1 MLPVIH
7 LEPAFYRGGEV
18 ILLCYSKCTAV
29 ENLIKTIKGVKWQ
42 LLRSCWYLP
51 LSQEN
56 YNSVSDKINGT
67 ATIETSALKK
77 YLNQHK
83 AIQPLLSRQ
92 KLSRERA
99 IQLIQHPLNQGNLE
113 AFSRFQALLQLK
125 GYSPNTLRTYATE
138 FHCLLRLL
146 GSVNVNDLTKE
157 HIQSYLLWLIRKKGY
172 SEVQVHTAANALKF
186 YFEQVEK
193 RGREF
198 YDLPRPKKK
207 EQLPSILAEAEVVS
221 LLQQTTNLKHKALL
235 MTAYSAGLRVSELV
249 SLKVKDIDSHRML
262 IHVRQGKG
270 KKDRMLPL
278 SQKLLEVLRSYHK
291 AYRPKEYLFE
301 GDEPAT
307 PYSTRSAQ
315 EVLKVAKQK
324 ARIRKSGSIH
334 SLRHAYATHLLE
346 GGTDIRFIQ
355 ELLGHQSL
363 ATTLIYTHVSMKNI
377 GNIQSPLDKLNF

>member
-1 MLPVIH
+1 MLPAIH
-7 LEPAFYRGGEV
+7 LEPAFYRGEEV
-18 ILLCYSKCTAV
+18 ILLCYSKCPTI
-29 ENLIKTIKGVKWQ
+29 ENIVKTIKGIKWH

-51 LSQEN
+51 LHKESYTQLKEKVG
-56 YNSVSDKINGT
+56 SV
-67 ATIETSALKK
+67 ATIDAATLKK
-77 YLNQHK
+77 YLIQRK
-83 AIQPLLSRQ
+83 AVQPLVSHNRLTRQ
-92 KLSRERA
+92 RA
-99 IQLIQHPLNQGNLE
+99 LQLLKHPLNEANLL

-125 GYSPNTLRTYATE
+125 GYSPNTFRTYATE

-146 GSVNVNDLTKE
+146 GSVNVNDFTKE
-157 HIQSYLLWLIRKKGY
+157 HIQSYLLWLIKKKGY
-172 SEVQVHTAANALKF
+172 SEVQVHTAVNALKF

-207 EQLPSILAEAEVVS
+207 EQLPSILAEAEVVT
-221 LLQQTTNLKHKALL
+221 LLQKTVNLKHKTLL

-249 SLKVKDIDSHRML
+249 SLKVKDIDSQRML

-270 KKDRMLPL
+270 KKDRMVPL

-291 AYRPKEYLFE
+291 AYRPKIYLFE
-301 GDEPAT
+301 GNEPAT

-363 ATTLIYTHVSMKNI
+363 TTTLIYTHVSVKNI
-377 GNIQSPLDKLNF
+377 GGILSPLDKLNF